1 MKKKSLCK
9 IWLVPILLVILT
21 ITSSTEAS
29 RFNMSYL
36 YGNYDYTNLVARTNH
51 SLDEVSPSYFDLYA
65 SGNLKFEGND
75 LWDIE
80 VSFIYKNT
88 YFNTY
93 ISKDEYRQY
102 KDEFFGGVNVFC
114 RNRTGNRKKN

>member
-1 MKKKSLCK
+1 MEMTMDMKIKSIDKMIEMRNQLRTIQKNLGMWGGYDTCNA
-9 IWLVPILLVILT
+9 ILIQ
-21 ITSSTEAS
+21 S
-29 RFNMSYL
+29 
-36 YGNYDYTNLVARTNH
+36 H
-51 SLDEVSPSYFDLYA
+51 SDFFEIAKAVGVTVNA
-65 SGNLKFEGND
+65 SGNLKFDGND

-114 RNRTGNRKKN
+114 RNRTRNRKKN